1 MSPLSLLF
9 ENDEILLVNKPA
21 GVSVQGGAGIV
32 HPLDDELSAQLGYR
46 VHLVHRLDKET
57 SGILLVAKTAA
68 AAAKW
73 SRLLAG
79 GQVCK
84 EYCAVCLG
92 IPCAGGKPRL
102 RGTLRGSVN
111 AHGREQSAELHFSV
125 ERSAVVPLPPPAG
138 QGSPAAQTASG
149 TAAVPAG
156 SAAGGNSDSV
166 AGGNGAVSGAD
177 SVTLSLVRITLGT
190 GRMHQIRIQLA
201 GAGAPLA
208 ADDQHGDFRLNKK
221 IRRLG
226 IKRLQL
232 AAVRL
237 TVPLDGSPR
246 TFSIPLPEHMQRTVD
261 AWLPEASPAAASV

>member
-57 SGILLVAKTAA
+57 SGILLVAKSAA

-79 GQVCK
+79 GQVRK

-125 ERSAVVPLPPPAG
+125 ERSAVVLLPPPAG
-138 QGSPAAQTASG
+138 QGSPAAQTSSG
-149 TAAVPAG
+149 T
-156 SAAGGNSDSV
+156 AAGGNSDSV
-166 AGGNGAVSGAD
+166 AGAD

-261 AWLPEASPAAASV
+261 AWLPEALPAAASV

>member
-79 GQVCK
+79 GQVRK

-138 QGSPAAQTASG
+138 QGSPAAQTSSG

-156 SAAGGNSDSV
+156 
-166 AGGNGAVSGAD
+166 NGAVAGAD

-261 AWLPEASPAAASV
+261 AWLPETSPAAAPV